1 MKSKKSS
8 EEKTFFRKA
17 GETIGTIG
25 HEIVVGK
32 DKLVETV
39 TEEFAVVKNLIKKK
53 LAKKKSKPK
62 KAVKKPVKKSSAK
75 TKKKTKPVAKKKS
88 AKKIVKKKKK

>member
-1 MKSKKSS
+1 MEKKKNS

-25 HEIVVGK
+25 HEIVIGK

-39 TEEFAVVKNLIKKK
+39 TEEFAIVKKLIKKK
-53 LAKKKSKPK
+53 LAKKKSAPK
-62 KAVKKPVKKSSAK
+62 KTAKKKAKKSPAK

-88 AKKIVKKKKK
+88 AKKTVKKKK